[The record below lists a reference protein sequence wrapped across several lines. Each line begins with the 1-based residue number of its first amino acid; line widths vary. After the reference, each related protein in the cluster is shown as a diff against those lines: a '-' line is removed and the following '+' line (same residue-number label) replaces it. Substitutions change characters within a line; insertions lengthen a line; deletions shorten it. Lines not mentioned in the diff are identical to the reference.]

1 MNEPV
6 IEQMLKRLEWLE
18 AENRRIKRIGAAA
31 LLGAVVLVVM
41 GQAGPSNVAK
51 VIEAERFVVRDTSGS
66 VTAVLGVNPD
76 RNMGLEIRDK
86 NGKAGVALGM
96 GSNGNPAL
104 RLDGPDGKTGIA
116 LGVRSDNTPAMELY
130 NKEGKTVWA
139 AP

>member
-6 IEQMLKRLEWLE
+6 IEQMLRRLERLE
-18 AENRRIKRIGAAA
+18 KENRRIKRIGASA
-31 LLGAVVLVVM
+31 LFGAIILVVM

-66 VTAVLGVNPD
+66 VSAVLGINPD

-116 LGVRSDNTPAMELY
+116 LGVRSDNSPAMELY

>member
-6 IEQMLKRLEWLE
+6 IQQMLKRLEWLE
-18 AENRRIKRIGAAA
+18 AENRRMKRIGACA

-51 VIEAERFVVRDTSGS
+51 VIEAERLVVRDTSGS
-66 VTAVLGVNPD
+66 VSAVLGINPD

-86 NGKAGVALGM
+86 NGKAGVTLGM

-104 RLDGPDGKTGIA
+104 RLDGRDGKTGIA
-116 LGVRSDNTPAMELY
+116 VGVRSDNSPAMELY